1 MEVSMNFLLNTTAN
15 DDAIMWIVLAI
26 GAILA
31 LCFYIFKNKNAGTP
45 ESKIDAEDLEA
56 TNEASYSG
64 ANNDEEIIAVIAA
77 AIAMAESE
85 SDGLKF
91 KVVSFRRI

>member
-1 MEVSMNFLLNTTAN
+1 MNFLLNTTAN

-31 LCFYIFKNKNAGTP
+31 ICFYIFKNKNAGTT

>member
-1 MEVSMNFLLNTTAN
+1 MNFLLNTTAGN
-15 DDAIMWIVLAI
+15 DNTMWIILAI

-31 LCFYIFKNKNAGTP
+31 ICFYLYKSKNAGV
-45 ESKIDAEDLEA
+45 SKSNTTENEIA
-56 TNEASYSG
+56 TINDTSS
-64 ANNDEEIIAVIAA
+64 ANDNDDEEIIAVIAA

-85 SDGLKF
+85 SNGLKF

>member
-1 MEVSMNFLLNTTAN
+1 MNFLLNTTAGN
-15 DDAIMWIVLAI
+15 DNTMWIILAI

-31 LCFYIFKNKNAGTP
+31 ICFYLYKSKTAGASKSNAI
-45 ESKIDAEDLEA
+45 E
-56 TNEASYSG
+56 NEISTINDVSPAND
-64 ANNDEEIIAVIAA
+64 NNDEEIIAVIAA

-85 SDGLKF
+85 SNGLKF